1 MPVEEIFPLL
11 YRGCKGY
18 NPCNN
23 LQIKFISNL
32 MVKSVAL
39 QLQGYPIEEIR
50 KIFKVEDPKWTLEEL
65 VELQKIKDENARRK
79 ELQKIKDEI
88 ARLMSQLEQLQKEE
102 IRKIFKVED
111 SKWALEELVELPKIR
126 DENARRKELQ
136 KIKDEI
142 VRLMSQRESSQR
154 QGG

>member
-1 MPVEEIFPLL
+1 
-11 YRGCKGY
+11 
-18 NPCNN
+18 
-23 LQIKFISNL
+23 

-50 KIFKVEDPKWTLEEL
+50 KIFKVENPKWTLEEL

-111 SKWALEELVELPKIR
+111 SKWALEEFVELPKIR